1 MAWGTFQH
9 KRVRRDYIP
18 LLMSLV
24 LEEFEG
30 QAPIVWMPQME
41 SQTPQTLGKL
51 WESIHTLVFSATHMH
66 THTRTLAFS

>member
-18 LLMSLV
+18 FGEFGSK
-24 LEEFEG
+24 EFEG

-51 WESIHTLVFSATHMH
+51 WESIHTLVFFGH
-66 THTRTLAFS
+66 THAHTH